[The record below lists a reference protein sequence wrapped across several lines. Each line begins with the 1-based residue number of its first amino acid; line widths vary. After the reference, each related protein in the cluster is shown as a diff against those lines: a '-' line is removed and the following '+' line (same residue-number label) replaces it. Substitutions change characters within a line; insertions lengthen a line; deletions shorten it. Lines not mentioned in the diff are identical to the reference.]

1 MRTHTEMLDFS
12 VGDKVSFHPP
22 GRGDLVGILVKYS
35 KKNVTILTEQGQKWN
50 VSPQLLT
57 RVKNSKP
64 EVVKPD
70 NVIELYPDR

>member
-1 MRTHTEMLDFS
+1 MIIDIDKLTERELTDLNRKIVRRLKFLESMRTHTD
-12 VGDKVSFHPP
+12 
-22 GRGDLVGILVKYS
+22 
-35 KKNVTILTEQGQKWN
+35 LTEQGQKWN
-50 VSPQLLT
+50 VTPNQLT